1 VNAQDQIAAALGL
14 RPTRLSPLQGGC
26 IAEVY
31 CADMPDGS
39 RIVAKVAGHM
49 GTLDIEGWML
59 QYLAQ
64 RSRLP
69 VPRVLHCEPSLLIM
83 EHIEGQSRFSPGA
96 ERHAAELLADLH
108 GIRAASFGLE
118 RDTLIGPLPQPNPQ
132 TSSWIEFFR
141 DHRLLFMAKLAAES
155 GSLPAR
161 TYERIHRL
169 AAQLHK
175 FLHEPEHPSLLHGD
189 VWTTNILAGGDRITG
204 FIDPA
209 VYYGHPEIE
218 LAFTTLFGTFSPG
231 GPFFERYHQLR
242 PIRPGFFE
250 IRCDLYNLYPLLVHV
265 KLFGS
270 GYASQV
276 ESILERT
283 GC

>member
-1 VNAQDQIAAALGL
+1 VSVEDQISAALGL
-14 RPTRLSPLQGGC
+14 RPMRLSPLQGGC

-31 CADMPDGS
+31 RADMPDGS
-39 RIVAKVAGHM
+39 RIVAKVASGR
-49 GTLDIEGWML
+49 GTLDIDGWML

-69 VPRVLHCEPSLLIM
+69 VPRVLYCEPSLLIM

-96 ERHAAELLADLH
+96 ERHAAELLAELH
-108 GIRAASFGLE
+108 GIRASSFGLE

-132 TSSWIEFFR
+132 SASWIEFFR
-141 DHRLLFMAKLAAES
+141 DHRLLSMAKLAAES

-161 TYERIHRL
+161 THDRIHTL
-169 AAQLHK
+169 AGRLHK
-175 FLHEPEHPSLLHGD
+175 FLYEPEHPSLLHGD
-189 VWTTNILAGGDRITG
+189 VWTTNVLASGDRITG

-209 VYYGHPEIE
+209 LYYGHPEIE

-231 GPFFERYHQLR
+231 GPFFERYDQLR

-250 IRCDLYNLYPLLVHV
+250 TRRDLYNLYPLLVHV
-265 KLFGS
+265 RLFGG
-270 GYASQV
+270 GYAAQV
-276 ESILERT
+276 ESILT
-283 GC
+283 QVGC